1 MFHPG
6 VFGTLLLE
14 TSAGGLYLI
23 SFMNRFE
30 KVSRTFY
37 RLHGTLF
44 LILSGLALF
53 FTGPTTYTGLL
64 SENFHHVGN
73 LSILSL
79 TAGIVVLILY
89 NIVVYFGSWKTQQPR
104 SRQIVTLAAILHLLS
119 LSCLI
124 LALLPEWSPS
134 PKNLLVVFSF
144 LGSAFLLGVVVLA
157 MNMGHFYLTNPT
169 LPIEPLMFLTKIMLG
184 TMIFVTGVT
193 VLETGYD
200 LRTSPDFAQAL
211 KLESFEGLYVW
222 GRLLLGIIGG
232 LAISVL
238 SLKTVK
244 MHATQA
250 ATGLLYVALLF
261 ILFGQA
267 FSGFLFLS
275 NGILL

>member
-14 TSAGGLYLI
+14 TSAGGLYLL
-23 SFMNRFE
+23 SFMNRFDR
-30 KVSRTFY
+30 VSRTFY
-37 RLHGTLF
+37 RLHGTIF
-44 LILSGLALF
+44 LILSGMALF
-53 FTGPTTYTGLL
+53 FMGPTTYTGLL
-64 SENFHHVGN
+64 SEDYRHVGN
-73 LSILSL
+73 LSVLFL
-79 TAGIVVLILY
+79 TAGILVLILY
-89 NIVVYFGSWKTQQPR
+89 NVIVYFGNWKNQQPR
-104 SRQIVTLAAILHLLS
+104 SRQIGTVAALLHLIS

-124 LALLPEWSPS
+124 LALLPDWSPS

-144 LGSAFLLGVVVLA
+144 LSSAFLLGVVLLA

-169 LPIEPLMFLTKIMLG
+169 LPIEPLLFLTRIMVWV
-184 TMIFVTGVT
+184 MFFVSGVT
-193 VLETGYD
+193 ILETAYD
-200 LRTSPDFAQAL
+200 LKVSPDFAQAL
-211 KLESFEGLYVW
+211 KLESFQGLYVW

-232 LAISVL
+232 IVISIL

-267 FSGFLFLS
+267 FSGFLFLE

>member
-14 TSAGGLYLI
+14 TSAGGLYLL
-23 SFMNRFE
+23 SFMNRFDR
-30 KVSRTFY
+30 VSRTFY

-53 FTGPTTYTGLL
+53 FMGPTTYTGLL
-64 SENFHHVGN
+64 SENLHHVGN
-73 LSILSL
+73 VSVLSL
-79 TAGIVVLILY
+79 AAGIIVLILY
-89 NIVVYFGSWKTQQPR
+89 NVIVYFGNWKTQQPR
-104 SRQIVTLAAILHLLS
+104 SRQVVTVAAILHLLS

-134 PKNLLVVFSF
+134 PRNLLLVFSF
-144 LGSAFLLGVVVLA
+144 LGSAFLLGVVLLA

-169 LPIEPLMFLTKIMLG
+169 LPIEPLLFLTKIMLWV
-184 TMIFVTGVT
+184 MVFVTGIT
-193 VLETGYD
+193 LLETGYD
-200 LRTSPDFAQAL
+200 LSVSPDFAQAL

-232 LAISVL
+232 LVISVL

-267 FSGFLFLS
+267 FSGFLFLE